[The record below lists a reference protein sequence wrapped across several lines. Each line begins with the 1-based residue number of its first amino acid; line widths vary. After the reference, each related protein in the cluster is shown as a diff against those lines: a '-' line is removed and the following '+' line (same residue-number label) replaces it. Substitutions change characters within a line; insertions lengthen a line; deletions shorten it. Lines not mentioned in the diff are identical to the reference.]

1 MTPNLKNHCLFIFLF
16 VNTLFSQTEF
26 KKGAF
31 ISNTDETV
39 ECLIKDL
46 DWKNNPNKF
55 KYKLTEDGD
64 VKDGDILD
72 VKSFEIYG
80 VSKFLRAI
88 VAIDRSNSNIDN
100 LSEKRGPE
108 FSEEQLFL
116 RELVP
121 GKATLYYF
129 EAANF
134 VRFFYNLE
142 DEKITQLVFKKYLFD
157 NSRIGE
163 NNHFRQQILNVFDCE
178 DLSVSDIKRLDYN
191 IEDLTNI
198 FKKYNS
204 CVSGDIEADYD
215 EKTNKDIF
223 NFRVKVG
230 IGSATLDIET
240 SSLNKKFD
248 NEFMYRFG
256 GELEVLLPFN
266 NDKWALLIEPSYQTY
281 TYEEDTGLGLDYKT
295 IEIPFGIRHYFYLN
309 DDSKIFI
316 NAFYALIFQ
325 KDSSFSMP
333 NLELDM
339 SNGQSVGIGYSF
351 KKLSL
356 EGRYEFS
363 RDLLRNY
370 HYMNADYNQ
379 IALILGYQIF

>member
-215 EKTNKDIF
+215 EKPI
-223 NFRVKVG
+223 
-230 IGSATLDIET
+230 
-240 SSLNKKFD
+240 
-248 NEFMYRFG
+248 
-256 GELEVLLPFN
+256 
-266 NDKWALLIEPSYQTY
+266 
-281 TYEEDTGLGLDYKT
+281 
-295 IEIPFGIRHYFYLN
+295 
-309 DDSKIFI
+309 KIF
-316 NAFYALIFQ
+316 LT
-325 KDSSFSMP
+325 
-333 NLELDM
+333 LE
-339 SNGQSVGIGYSF
+339 
-351 KKLSL
+351 
-356 EGRYEFS
+356 
-363 RDLLRNY
+363 
-370 HYMNADYNQ
+370 
-379 IALILGYQIF
+379 